1 MKAGR
6 ILSILLTPLTYPVA
20 LYFIASR
27 AFAYSDFANRA
38 RILSYRLLGAQIES
52 GVELRPG
59 VLIKGCKRVRIGRNA
74 FIAENTSIVA
84 YDGSITI
91 GADAQ
96 IADNVYISSRN
107 HRFRSASQT
116 ILEQGYKG
124 GDVMIGD
131 DVWLAHGV
139 LVLAGSHIA
148 KGSVISAN
156 RIAPRQT
163 EAYSIH
169 LADEIGKRV

>member
-1 MKAGR
+1 MKVGR
-6 ILSILLTPLTYPVA
+6 ILSILLAPLAYLVA
-20 LYFIASR
+20 LYLIASR
-27 AFAYSDFANRA
+27 AFAYSRFANHA
-38 RILSYRLLGAQIES
+38 RVLSYRLLGAQIES

-59 VLIKGCKRVRIGRNA
+59 VLIKGCKRIRIGQNV

-107 HRFRSASQT
+107 HRFRSAEQT
-116 ILEQGYKG
+116 VLEQGYKG
-124 GDVMIGD
+124 GDVTIGT

-148 KGSVISAN
+148 TGTVISAN
-156 RIAPRQT
+156 KIAPRQT
-163 EAYSIH
+163 EEYSIH
-169 LADEIGKRV
+169 LSNSVEKRT